1 MTLQGNLENIIEQL
15 ELAQDTLYDILV
27 AAKDKTTND
36 FFNVNNKT
44 LIELC
49 AMAKNIDAEIKS
61 EAVIPTPPSNI
72 TSTDIYSVHVNIL
85 NKIQYCNNLL
95 RYALKIYDI
104 DFNDSNKLHELI
116 DYLNSIQRHT
126 YIQITNINTVRKFNT
141 NPPTYRQL
149 DNHNLILKKG
159 DYKRHFLKI
168 QFNDSDFYSGVDS
181 TNIEADEETYIYSQV
196 RKASGDLQSD
206 NLIMTYEEIPDNDI
220 YAHSLKSN
228 NIVQKHDTLNLD
240 VHVTDKA
247 LNNLDNIVVDFYE
260 DLDTIESPAYILA
273 ETTNNILS
281 YADQETTTITATV
294 FDSNYIP
301 LSEQSVVFKNNS
313 TVLDTVITD
322 SNGVAE
328 YQYSS
333 QGIGDI
339 VITAECEGI
348 SENIEIED
356 CQYYND
362 GSSVGS
368 LEVGSNVSCT
378 SNGEYIT
385 ITTSSSGEKDI
396 KIPIVLSGNWEL
408 ETTVAAKGVTQD
420 ATFKI
425 GTGTQWG
432 AIIIDDNI
440 FAMDLGNAMSYSDKN
455 LHQYQVSPQV
465 NDIFKIIYVDG
476 VLSVFLNDKCLQSMV
491 CNISGGKIGYYTNS
505 GRIQHLKNIKFKQ
518 LKTMN
523 LSTNK
528 YALSNETSTSCTLS
542 ATLLNIDNI
551 DNKVIE
557 FLDGSGNIITSVT
570 DANGVATKEYSPSTT
585 EHTGYVFARYKDMI
599 GICQVFF
606 AKKIFTNQQIN
617 AQQTAFD
624 GAQTSFIPYN
634 VQIGDK
640 VHFVFHSKPSQA
652 LFGIGT
658 SQASGLVI
666 QVVPGQTKI
675 HRNYSSSTSTYNGNI
690 LDTYSVITL
699 RPEMDSGSYS
709 TSYYLTHVFRDYI
722 YWDCWRSYINSD
734 TKGIRVDKFEND
746 DYDIDVIIE

>member
-1 MTLQGNLENIIEQL
+1 MTLQGNLENIIEEL
-15 ELAQDTLYDILV
+15 ELAQNALYDILV
-27 AAKDKTTND
+27 TAKDRTTHD
-36 FFNVNNKT
+36 FFNVSNKT
-44 LIELC
+44 LTELC

-72 TSTDIYSVHVNIL
+72 TSNDIYSVHVNIL

-104 DFNDSNKLHELI
+104 DFDDSNKLHELI
-116 DYLNSIQRHT
+116 DYLNSIQQHI
-126 YIQITNINTVRKFNT
+126 YIQITNMNTAIKFNT
-141 NPPTYRQL
+141 SPPTYGQL
-149 DNHNLILKKG
+149 NNHNLIFKKG
-159 DYKRHFLKI
+159 DYKQHFLKI
-168 QFNDSDFYSGVDS
+168 QFNDSDFYSMTDLS
-181 TNIEADEETYIYSQV
+181 KIEANEETYIYSEV
-196 RKASGDLQSD
+196 INASGDPQPN

-220 YAHSLKSN
+220 YAHSLKSDT
-228 NIVQKHDTLNLD
+228 IVQKNDILDLN

-260 DLDTIESPAYILA
+260 DLNIIEGAAYILA

-281 YADQETTTITATV
+281 YADQETTTITAIV
-294 FDSNYIP
+294 FDSNDIP
-301 LSEQSVVFKNNS
+301 LSEQLVVFKNNS
-313 TVLDTVITD
+313 TVLDTVTTN
-322 SNGVAE
+322 SNGIAE

-333 QGIGDI
+333 QGVGN
-339 VITAECEGI
+339 VTITIECEGI

-368 LEVGSNVSCT
+368 LEVGSDVSCT

-385 ITTSSSGEKDI
+385 ITTNSSGEKDVRL
-396 KIPIVLSGNWEL
+396 PITLSGNWEL
-408 ETTVAAKGVTQD
+408 ETTIAAKGTNQD

-425 GTGTQWG
+425 GNSSQWG
-432 AIIIDDNI
+432 AAIIDDNI
-440 FAMDLGNAMSYSDKN
+440 FTINLGNAMAYSDKN
-455 LHQYQVSPQV
+455 THEYQVSPQV
-465 NDIFKIIYVDG
+465 NDIFKIIYIDG
-476 VLSVFLNDKCLQSMV
+476 VLSVFLNNKCLQSGV
-491 CNISGGKIGYYTNS
+491 CNISGEQIGYYTNS
-505 GRIQHLKNIKFKQ
+505 GRVQHLKNIKFKQ
-518 LKTMN
+518 LKPMN

-542 ATLLNIDNI
+542 ATLLNSNNI
-551 DNKVIE
+551 NNKVIE

-570 DANGVATKEYSPSTT
+570 NANGVATKEYTPSST
-585 EHTGYVFARYKDMI
+585 EHTGYVFARYKDMV

-640 VHFVFHSKPSQA
+640 IHFVFHSKPSRA

-658 SQASGLVI
+658 GKWVS
-666 QVVPGQTKI
+666 
-675 HRNYSSSTSTYNGNI
+675 YTSRAGTNKN
-690 LDTYSVITL
+690 T
-699 RPEMDSGSYS
+699 
-709 TSYYLTHVFRDYI
+709 
-722 YWDCWRSYINSD
+722 
-734 TKGIRVDKFEND
+734 
-746 DYDIDVIIE
+746 